1 MSGKIRHLGFI
12 TYTRPIAR
20 AVLRDTRLTF
30 GARGL
35 FAYLCDLPEGWVIR
49 RKHLATM
56 GPEGLDAISSRL
68 KELMR
73 VGAMFIE
80 PIRED
85 EDGNPIPGGRIAG
98 KRWVL
103 VAPEQWAIE
112 SPLAREPSP
121 DATSTE
127 DGKTPLSVLPTVG
140 KSAAKGLQGVKG
152 LQAEAAPRAP
162 ARGSADAATTTQIGK
177 RRIKRDSGI
186 VTWDAEDIR
195 QAERLEQKHS
205 ADHIHAAVTALTD
218 DGKEPVPGVVTRQI
232 DRQQRRQEAD
242 QRRAN
247 AEAAYQARL
256 KSQPTASDLAA
267 IGRGR
272 NLLPENLRAHVK
284 QKLENKDAQA

>member
-1 MSGKIRHLGFI
+1 MSGRIRHLGLVD
-12 TYTRPIAR
+12 YTRPIAR
-20 AVLRDTRLTF
+20 ALLRDTRLTF

-35 FAYLCDLPEGWVIR
+35 FAFLWDLPEGWVIR

-68 KELMR
+68 KELMH

-140 KSAAKGLQGVKG
+140 KSAAKVLQGVKG

-162 ARGSADAATTTQIGK
+162 ARGTADAAATTAKVGK

-195 QAERLEQKHS
+195 QAERLEHQHP
-205 ADHIHAAVTALTD
+205 ADHIHGAVAALVQ
-218 DGKEPVPGVVTRQI
+218 DGKEPVPGVVARQI

-242 QRRAN
+242 QRRAT
-247 AEAAYQARL
+247 ADATYQARL
-256 KSQPTASDLAA
+256 NAHPSTSDLAA
-267 IGRGR
+267 CERGERLLSNIR
-272 NLLPENLRAHVK
+272 NRHNQESANG
-284 QKLENKDAQA
+284 QAR